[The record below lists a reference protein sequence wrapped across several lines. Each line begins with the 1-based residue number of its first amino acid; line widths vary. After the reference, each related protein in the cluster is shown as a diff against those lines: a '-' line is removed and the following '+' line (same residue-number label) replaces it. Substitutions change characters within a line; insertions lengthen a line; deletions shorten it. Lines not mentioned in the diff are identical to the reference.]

1 MFDYIAETRTELGVM
16 PDRPVLVTT
25 IVSTPLALAIADRLG
40 VSAVKTLTGFKYI
53 GDRVNRLEADGGAA
67 RFIFGFEESC
77 GYCAHTL
84 VRDKDGIGTAMLLC
98 EMAGYYKSA
107 GKTLLDRLAE
117 LSELYGHYI
126 DTMDEFVRPGKTG
139 MDEIQAAMAKAR
151 EATPGAAYGIA
162 RVTDYLPGETLPTS
176 NVVQYDMA
184 DGGRIMLRP
193 SGTEPKLKIYY
204 SACGA
209 SESEALSALENLKK
223 TVADIG
229 IE

>member
-1 MFDYIAETRTELGVM
+1 
-16 PDRPVLVTT
+16 
-25 IVSTPLALAIADRLG
+25 
-40 VSAVKTLTGFKYI
+40 
-53 GDRVNRLEADGGAA
+53 

-84 VRDKDGIGTAMLLC
+84 ARDKDGVGTSMLLC

-117 LSELYGHYI
+117 LSGLYGHYL
-126 DTMDEFVRPGKTG
+126 DAVDEFVRPGKTG

-151 EATPGAAYGIA
+151 AVTPDAATGIA
-162 RVTDYLPGETLPTS
+162 GVTDYLPGETLPPS
-176 NVVQYDMA
+176 NVMQYDMA

-193 SGTEPKLKIYY
+193 SGTEPKLKVYY
-204 SACGA
+204 SARGA
-209 SESEALSALENLKK
+209 SDEEALGALDRLKK
-223 TVADIG
+223 TVAALG